1 MTRFLL
7 LLVLALSIASCG
19 SVDVARYADQQPTL
33 DLERFFSQ
41 PVKAWGMFQ
50 KRSGEVAKRFEVNI
64 VSRREGNNLILDER
78 FLYSDGTRQRRVW
91 VLTPTGQGGWIG
103 RADDVVGVAD
113 GQAAGNTLHWR
124 YRLNLP
130 VGDSTYE
137 MSMDDWMYL
146 MDEDTLINRT
156 RMSKFG
162 VEVGQVTLFFRRQG
176 AGAGQ

>member
-7 LLVLALSIASCG
+7 LVALVLGVASCA
-19 SVDVARYADQQPTL
+19 SVDVARYADQQPAL
-33 DLERFFSQ
+33 NLEHFFSQ

-50 KRSGEVAKRFEVNI
+50 KRNGEVAKRFEVNI
-64 VSRREGNNLILDER
+64 VSRHEGNNLILDER
-78 FLYSDGTRQRRVW
+78 FVYSDGTRQRRVW
-91 VLTPTGQGGWIG
+91 TLTPEGQERWSG
-103 RADDVVGVAD
+103 RADDVVGVAE
-113 GQAAGNTLHWR
+113 GQVAGNTLHWR

-130 VGDSTYE
+130 VDDSTYE

-176 AGAGQ
+176 VGESQ

>member
-7 LLVLALSIASCG
+7 LLTLVLSVSSCG
-19 SVDVARYADQQPTL
+19 SVDVNRYADQQPAL

-64 VSRREGNNLILDER
+64 VSRREGNNLILDEQ

-91 VLTPTGQGGWIG
+91 VLTPEGDGRWSG
-103 RADDVVGVAD
+103 RAGDVVGVAK
-113 GQAAGNTLHWR
+113 GQVAGNTLHWR

-130 VGDSTYE
+130 VDGSTYE

-156 RMSKFG
+156 SMSKLG

-176 AGAGQ
+176 VGASQ

>member
-7 LLVLALSIASCG
+7 LLTLVLSVSSCG
-19 SVDVARYADQQPTL
+19 SVDVHRYADQQPAL
-33 DLERFFSQ
+33 NLERFFSQ

-64 VSRREGNNLILDER
+64 VSRREGNNLILDEQ

-91 VLTPTGQGGWIG
+91 VLTPEGDGRWSG
-103 RADDVVGVAD
+103 RAGDVVGVAK
-113 GQAAGNTLHWR
+113 GQVAGNTLHWR
-124 YRLNLP
+124 YRLKLP
-130 VGDSTYE
+130 VDDSTYE

-156 RMSKFG
+156 SMSKLG

-176 AGAGQ
+176 VEASQ

>member
-7 LLVLALSIASCG
+7 LLTLALSIASCG
-19 SVDVARYADQQPTL
+19 SVDVARYAEQQPAL
-33 DLERFFSQ
+33 DLQRFFSQ

-91 VLTPTGQGGWIG
+91 TLTPEGQRRWSG
-103 RADDVVGVAD
+103 RAADVVGVAE
-113 GQAAGNTLHWR
+113 GQVAGNTLHWR

-130 VGDSTYE
+130 VDDSTYE

-156 RMSKFG
+156 SMSKFG

-176 AGAGQ
+176 AGVSE

>member
-1 MTRFLL
+1 MTRR
-7 LLVLALSIASCG
+7 LVLLALVLSIASCG
-19 SVDVARYADQQPTL
+19 SVDVTHYADQQPAL
-33 DLERFFSQ
+33 NLERFFSK

-50 KRSGEVAKRFEVNI
+50 KRSGEVAKRFEVDI

-91 VLTPTGQGGWIG
+91 TLTPEGQGRWSG
-103 RADDVVGVAD
+103 RADDVVGVAK
-113 GQAAGNTLHWR
+113 GEIAGNALRWR

-130 VGDSTYE
+130 VAGPSYE

-156 RMSKFG
+156 SMYKLG

-176 AGAGQ
+176 AGETH

>member
-7 LLVLALSIASCG
+7 LLALVLSVASCG
-19 SVDVARYADQQPTL
+19 SVDVARYAEQQPAL
-33 DLERFFSQ
+33 DLQRFFSQ

-50 KRSGEVAKRFEVNI
+50 KRNGEVAKRFEVNI

-91 VLTPTGQGGWIG
+91 TLTPEGQGRWSG
-103 RADDVVGVAD
+103 RAADVLGVAE
-113 GQAAGNTLHWR
+113 GQVAGNTLHWR

-130 VGDSTYE
+130 VDDSTYE

-156 RMSKFG
+156 SMSKFG

-176 AGAGQ
+176 AGVSE

>member
-7 LLVLALSIASCG
+7 LLTLVLSVSSCG
-19 SVDVARYADQQPTL
+19 SVDVHRYADQQPAL
-33 DLERFFSQ
+33 NLERFFSQ

-64 VSRREGNNLILDER
+64 VSRREGNNLILDEQ

-91 VLTPTGQGGWIG
+91 VLTPEGDGRWSG
-103 RADDVVGVAD
+103 RAGDVVGVAK
-113 GQAAGNTLHWR
+113 GQVAGNTFHWR

-130 VGDSTYE
+130 VDDSTYE

-156 RMSKFG
+156 SMSKLG

-176 AGAGQ
+176 VEASQ